1 MSFIRT
7 YELGKTTFSG
17 YNSRL
22 FNSLNDLVIDAKGRL
37 YVTDPRWGIEPI
49 EQPIFG
55 VYRIDLDGKVTSVIT
70 NLEAPNGIAISP
82 DQKTLYV
89 TEHPYTNHNLLLGEA
104 EFKAMKSRLTI
115 CTLMVVSLFVG

>member
-1 MSFIRT
+1 
-7 YELGKTTFSG
+7 
-17 YNSRL
+17 
-22 FNSLNDLVIDAKGRL
+22 
-37 YVTDPRWGIEPI
+37 VTDPRYVGIEPI

-104 EFKAMKSRLTI
+104 EFRQCQSRLTHLHSDGRVTFRRLVDYGVKEGDCSVI
-115 CTLMVVSLFVG
+115 CSRAR